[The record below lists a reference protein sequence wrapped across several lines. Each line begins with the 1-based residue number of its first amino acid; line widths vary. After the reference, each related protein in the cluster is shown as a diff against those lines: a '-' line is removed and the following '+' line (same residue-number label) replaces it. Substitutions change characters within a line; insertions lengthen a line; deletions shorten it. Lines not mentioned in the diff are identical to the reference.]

1 MQQFKVKHLEKEA
14 MARCNGIPR
23 ISAWGVEGM
32 VCDNWVSPGVWGGGC
47 APPQKIFSIFG

>member
-32 VCDNWVSPGVWGGGC
+32 VCDDWVSPGVWGGGC